1 MNKTKENT
9 SIKAIKLVSKETLND
24 IKKIKMKESFNS
36 NITQNQIHPNK
47 IRDLKIKERKYKE
60 MSYKNKSKNEEEQ
73 KYFDFNAHFKY
84 SELVDA
90 LNKLKSNKNES
101 TSNTS
106 NANLN
111 INNNTS
117 NANEKKNIL
126 KINNTKC
133 NNINGVKLSKSKHK
147 VISRNIQ
154 MNNYI
159 KYLGYIEECKDNNL
173 MLTSITNNLPKNKT
187 SYFPQT
193 ELVKKRINNHLEE
206 LNELKHKILPDKNN
220 KEIKRNDNRDK
231 AIVKNNNKIN
241 PNQKYS
247 NYNNLITISLINNN
261 NKKKV
266 IKSNNNDNHNNN
278 INKNKNIYK
287 ANANNKNQQNK
298 KIKKNNN
305 IKMQNIKRTL
315 NNINNNNNPISKMN
329 KEESINNSKMQLKIN
344 NLLTNNNGNK
354 FIKYN

>member
-1 MNKTKENT
+1 
-9 SIKAIKLVSKETLND
+9 
-24 IKKIKMKESFNS
+24 MKESFNS
-36 NITQNQIHPNK
+36 NITHNQIQQNK
-47 IRDLKIKERKYKE
+47 IRDLKLKERKYNE

-133 NNINGVKLSKSKHK
+133 NDINGVKLSKSKHK

-173 MLTSITNNLPKNKT
+173 ALSSISNNIQQNKT

-193 ELVKKRINNHLEE
+193 EIIKKRINNHLEQ
-206 LNELKHKILPDKNN
+206 LNQLKHKILLGKISNEVKKEEKCEKMIKDNDK
-220 KEIKRNDNRDK
+220 IHS
-231 AIVKNNNKIN
+231 
-241 PNQKYS
+241 NQ
-247 NYNNLITISLINNN
+247 
-261 NKKKV
+261 
-266 IKSNNNDNHNNN
+266 
-278 INKNKNIYK
+278 
-287 ANANNKNQQNK
+287 NNKNV
-298 KIKKNNN
+298 I
-305 IKMQNIKRTL
+305 
-315 NNINNNNNPISKMN
+315 
-329 KEESINNSKMQLKIN
+329 
-344 NLLTNNNGNK
+344 
-354 FIKYN
+354 

>member
-126 KINNTKC
+126 KI
-133 NNINGVKLSKSKHK
+133 
-147 VISRNIQ
+147 
-154 MNNYI
+154 
-159 KYLGYIEECKDNNL
+159 
-173 MLTSITNNLPKNKT
+173 
-187 SYFPQT
+187 
-193 ELVKKRINNHLEE
+193 
-206 LNELKHKILPDKNN
+206 
-220 KEIKRNDNRDK
+220 
-231 AIVKNNNKIN
+231 
-241 PNQKYS
+241 KYS
-247 NYNNLITISLINNN
+247 N
-261 NKKKV
+261 
-266 IKSNNNDNHNNN
+266 
-278 INKNKNIYK
+278 
-287 ANANNKNQQNK
+287 
-298 KIKKNNN
+298 
-305 IKMQNIKRTL
+305 
-315 NNINNNNNPISKMN
+315 
-329 KEESINNSKMQLKIN
+329 E
-344 NLLTNNNGNK
+344 
-354 FIKYN
+354 